1 MLSVYNPTT
10 RSLEPGEASQ
20 TGIWIDVVAPTDGE
34 RQSLRAVGVPE
45 ELLKD
50 ALDTDELSR
59 VDHHSSGARLFVLRV
74 PASATADTAVVPL
87 GVVTLPTGQVVTISA
102 FETGL
107 PDSLIAH
114 GDIDPNVP
122 DRFSL
127 KLAERVAA
135 RFVATL
141 QSIDRDILR
150 LETKLRVSL
159 ENDEIMLLL
168 EHQKRL
174 VFLDFAL
181 DANQIVLER
190 ALEDTRLGLGP
201 EDRILLED
209 VLVEIRQAV
218 TMTNTKKELLGETM
232 DALATVVSN
241 NLNVAMKKI
250 ASLTLLTTVPAVFA
264 GIYGM
269 NVTLPFATA
278 PYAFAGIL
286 TLAIGTT
293 TALATYL
300 RAQKWL

>member
-1 MLSVYNPTT
+1 VLSTYNSET
-10 RSLEPGEASQ
+10 RSLERGEAP
-20 TGIWIDVVAPTDGE
+20 THGMWLDVVDPSEVE
-34 RQSLRAVGVPE
+34 RRSLREVGVPE

-59 VDHHSSGARLFVLRV
+59 VDHHVSGARLFVLRV

-102 FETGL
+102 FDTGL
-107 PDSLIAH
+107 PASLIAH
-114 GDIDPNVP
+114 GDMDPNVP

-127 KLAERVAA
+127 LLAERVAA

-141 QSIDRDILR
+141 QAIDRDIVR

-209 VLVEIRQAV
+209 VIVEIRQAV
-218 TMTNTKKELLGETM
+218 TMTRTRKELLGETM

-250 ASLTLLTTVPAVFA
+250 ASLTLLATVPAVFA

-286 TLAIGTT
+286 ALAIGTT

>member
-1 MLSVYNPTT
+1 VLTTYNKAT
-10 RSLEPGEASQ
+10 RALEVGEASQ
-20 TGIWIDVVAPTDGE
+20 LVMWIDVVAPTEAE
-34 RQSLRAVGVPE
+34 RRSLREVGVPE

-59 VDHHSSGARLFVLRV
+59 VDHHVSGARLFVLRV
-74 PASATADTAVVPL
+74 PANATADTAVVPL

-102 FETGL
+102 FDTGL
-107 PDSLIAH
+107 PASLIAH

-122 DRFSL
+122 ARFSM

-141 QSIDRDILR
+141 QAIDGDIVR

-174 VFLDFAL
+174 VVLDFAL
-181 DANQIVLER
+181 DANQIVLEH
-190 ALEDTRLGLGP
+190 ALQDTRLGLGT

-209 VLVEIRQAV
+209 VIVEIRQAV
-218 TMTNTKKELLGETM
+218 TMTRTRKELLGETM

-250 ASLTLLTTVPAVFA
+250 ASLTLLATVPAVFA

-269 NVTLPFATA
+269 NITLPFATA